1 MDPSLITT
9 ATYARANTR
18 GTGTICIF
26 IINIQI
32 HLISLF
38 YISQIYNIIF
48 VHVKIFHVYTGAGV
62 SSVKY
67 RSISPPFHF
76 SRELSPL
83 SLEIKKVYQTISRS
97 SPSRRLAVGRITRT
111 AAPTPAR
118 KEPPVRTMTAPSPA
132 SVRRTGLCPPPPELS
147 ANYIDLSERADTV
160 RPLSTRPNFIF
171 LRLQVFC
178 FWLALPSSAL

>member
-1 MDPSLITT
+1 M
-9 ATYARANTR
+9 
-18 GTGTICIF
+18 
-26 IINIQI
+26 
-32 HLISLF
+32 
-38 YISQIYNIIF
+38 
-48 VHVKIFHVYTGAGV
+48 KIFHVYTGAGV

-118 KEPPVRTMTAPSPA
+118 REPPARTMMAPSPA
-132 SVRRTGLCPPPPELS
+132 SVRRTGVSPPPLNSQLITLIFQSWQILS
-147 ANYIDLSERADTV
+147 DPCLHAQTSYSFVYRFLLLASPAQ
-160 RPLSTRPNFIF
+160 LSTM
-171 LRLQVFC
+171 
-178 FWLALPSSAL
+178 S

>member
-118 KEPPVRTMTAPSPA
+118 REPPVRTMTAPSPA

-178 FWLALPSSAL
+178 FWLALPS

>member
-48 VHVKIFHVYTGAGV
+48 VHVKIFHVYTRAGV

-118 KEPPVRTMTAPSPA
+118 REPPARTMTAPSPA
-132 SVRRTGLCPPPPELS
+132 SVRRTGVSPPPCTL
-147 ANYIDLSERADTV
+147 
-160 RPLSTRPNFIF
+160 
-171 LRLQVFC
+171 C
-178 FWLALPSSAL
+178 

>member
-118 KEPPVRTMTAPSPA
+118 REPPVRTMTAPSPA
-132 SVRRTGLCPPPPELS
+132 SVRRTGLSPLLPELS

-178 FWLALPSSAL
+178 FWLALPS

>member
-178 FWLALPSSAL
+178 FWLALPS

>member
-48 VHVKIFHVYTGAGV
+48 VHVKIFHVYTRAGV

-132 SVRRTGLCPPPPELS
+132 SVRRTGVSPPPALS
-147 ANYIDLSERADTV
+147 ANYIDLSELADTV

-178 FWLALPSSAL
+178 FWLALPS